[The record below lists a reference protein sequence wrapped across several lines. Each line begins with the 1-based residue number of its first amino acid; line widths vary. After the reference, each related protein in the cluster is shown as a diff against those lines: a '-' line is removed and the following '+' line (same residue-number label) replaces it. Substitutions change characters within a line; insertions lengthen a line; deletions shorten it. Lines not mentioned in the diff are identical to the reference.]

1 VLAKS
6 TKLKHGTKLGRTLCF
21 LTQTP
26 SDLLVWF
33 CFFQGRAKKPH
44 KHGTKESRNGPVQQN
59 SGGGLFTP
67 PIHTDGGLFTPP
79 IHTDG
84 GLFTPP
90 IHTGGSEE
98 ASGGGSAAKE
108 AEEAEEEAAD
118 NTAGGDTGGGSSR
131 LLRVDGG
138 KAWKRILAQAASPSG
153 ITSASP
159 CGISS
164 GIPPSGI
171 ASALPT
177 GISPS
182 GISPSGISFSGP
194 PSGIAMLVWTASWC
208 SSCTALL
215 PLLELAAAQARG
227 LVSAIC
233 DADEVGSYICIYR

>member
-1 VLAKS
+1 MQQTVVLAKS

-59 SGGGLFTP
+59 SG
-67 PIHTDGGLFTPP
+67 
-79 IHTDG
+79 G